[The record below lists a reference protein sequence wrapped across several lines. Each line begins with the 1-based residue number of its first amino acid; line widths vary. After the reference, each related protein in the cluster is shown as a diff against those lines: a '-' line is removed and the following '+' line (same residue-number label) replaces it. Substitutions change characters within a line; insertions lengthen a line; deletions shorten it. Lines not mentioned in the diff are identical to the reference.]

1 MDEIEQN
8 PDAKKTGFAEVI
20 DSYKMLQKD
29 EAIKKDYDY
38 YKSKVKD
45 YIIKDFYAT
54 GSQPAALTLERT
66 YANKMMSW
74 RRKILINFYFT
85 KIWRI

>member
-1 MDEIEQN
+1 
-8 PDAKKTGFAEVI
+8 
-20 DSYKMLQKD
+20 MLQKD
-29 EAIKKDYDY
+29 ETIKKEDGY

-66 YANKMMSW
+66 YADKMMNW
-74 RRKILINFYFT
+74 RRKISINFYFT
-85 KIWRI
+85 QIWRI